1 MSPRRGPELPY
12 SIVAA
17 ATPNRGKWLVASAK
31 VQGGTFAPEPPKLY
45 DTFLEVLD
53 ERPSFSSVVVYAP
66 VGYRDSKDGGPRT
79 CDIEARQMLGN
90 RGSLIQ
96 NAPTLEVL
104 RRGYAVPE
112 DHLDAVTIQRM
123 SAYVEVFKEMSPYR
137 QRQVYEGNPELS
149 FFLLNDF
156 TPLQLSKKTGEG
168 RVERMEILTKK
179 VPNIAT
185 VLDAEIPGVS
195 IRNLTDVAA
204 MVATAR
210 RVFTKSAKRI
220 PTDGEW
226 DSEGLRM
233 EMVY

>member
-1 MSPRRGPELPY
+1 MAPRRGPELPY

-17 ATPNRGKWLVASAK
+17 ATPNRRKWLVASAK

-66 VGYRDSKDGGPRT
+66 VGYRDSADAKPRT

-112 DHLDAVTIQRM
+112 DHLDAITVQRM
-123 SAYVEVFKEMSPYR
+123 PAYVEVFKEMSPYR

-156 TPLQLSKKTGEG
+156 TPLQISKKTGEG
-168 RVERMEILTKK
+168 RIERMEILTKK

-185 VLDAEIPGVS
+185 VLDAEIPGVTL
-195 IRNLTDVAA
+195 RNLTDVAA

-233 EMVY
+233 EIVY

>member
-1 MSPRRGPELPY
+1 MAPRRGPELPY

-17 ATPNRGKWLVASAK
+17 ATPNRKKWLVASAK
-31 VQGGTFAPEPPKLY
+31 VQGGTFAPEPPRLY

-66 VGYRDSKDGGPRT
+66 VGYRDSRDGGPRT
-79 CDIEARQMLGN
+79 CDVEARKMLGN

-104 RRGYAVPE
+104 RRGYVLPE
-112 DHLDAVTIQRM
+112 DHLDAVTAQRM
-123 SAYVEVFKEMSPYR
+123 PAYVEVFKEMSPYR

-168 RVERMEILTKK
+168 RIERMEILTKK

-185 VLDAEIPGVS
+185 VLEAEIPGVS
-195 IRNLTDVAA
+195 LRNLTDVAA

-220 PTDGEW
+220 PSDGEW

-233 EMVY
+233 EIVY

>member
-1 MSPRRGPELPY
+1 MTPRRGPELPY

-17 ATPNRGKWLVASAK
+17 ATPSRTKWLVASAK
-31 VQGGTFAPEPPKLY
+31 VQGGTFAPEQPKVY

-66 VGYRDSKDGGPRT
+66 IGYRDSRDRGPRT
-79 CDIEARQMLGN
+79 CDIEARHMLGN
-90 RGSLIQ
+90 RGSLIH

-104 RRGYAVPE
+104 RRGYALPE
-112 DHLDAVTIQRM
+112 DHLDAIAIQRM

-168 RVERMEILTKK
+168 RVERMEILAKK

-185 VLDAEIPGVS
+185 VLEAEIPGVS
-195 IRNLTDVAA
+195 LRSLIDVAA
-204 MVATAR
+204 MAASAR

-220 PTDGEW
+220 PADAEW

-233 EMVY
+233 EIVY

>member
-1 MSPRRGPELPY
+1 
-12 SIVAA
+12 
-17 ATPNRGKWLVASAK
+17 VASAK

-66 VGYRDSKDGGPRT
+66 VGYRDSNGGKPRT
-79 CDIEARQMLGN
+79 CDVEARQMLGN

-96 NAPTLEVL
+96 NAPTLDVL
-104 RRGYAVPE
+104 RRGYALPE
-112 DHLDAVTIQRM
+112 DHLDAVTVQRM
-123 SAYVEVFKEMSPYR
+123 PAYVEVFKEMSPYR

-168 RVERMEILTKK
+168 RLERMEILTKK

-195 IRNLTDVAA
+195 QRNLTDVAA

-220 PTDGEW
+220 PTDAEW

-233 EMVY
+233 EIVY